1 MKGLS
6 TSLLLLVCLF
16 GYINGYSQHLCEAQA
31 TSTTGWDWRGSTDY
45 TFYLY
50 GSRYLNSGGVV
61 KKKSPWYDTNTNE
74 NVSAFR
80 YENPKNY
87 EPNQGWILIQRDFGA
102 PGRFINH
109 PYFILY
115 NRYAGILRVF
125 VAITE
130 TVAGYNKAAISLGYA
145 KGRKRTAILGFHDG
159 TGHIQSTRHFNN
171 NVAPVKVGNTYAYD
185 LPYWLHADFVMN
197 YDPCSCKVPEAALE
211 FSVDLISESTL
222 KFTADGKATP
232 QDVLGRTASGKLA
245 FADITGKAK
254 STADMFKSATSGIKT
269 ILETKY
275 EANDPEKVKPW
286 TLLGYVPGLGGVISA
301 VDAFV
306 GLFSDKKV
314 TNMPVAYK
322 LDFKASGTITTTD
335 TQRPIFMDVPSASV
349 NLIPNTLVQWRNTLG
364 VFALLEAPT
373 FTVTDGMGS
382 VNVCPPEYSG
392 FSGCTYKN
400 KNITLNRDLKFAV
413 NSAAYP
419 STSNYTISVALEVDA
434 GVGQRTPY
442 VAYDCSSSSPPVT
455 LTEVR
460 FDRIGSVYLRVV
472 VTFDKTMG
480 STLNEAV
487 FSARYPARAGT
498 PSGSCTRS
506 TQYASGVS
514 AVCNSTDYKNRTTQ
528 YLRTEV
534 AGYEK
539 VLPIEENIDNSSFS
553 VFPNPSNG
561 LVSFEYGLVTFGYV
575 SVNVMDMS
583 GREVIKVVNN
593 QFYTPGEHRVQIDL
607 QEERKIAPGVYLCRM
622 KTDQGE
628 KIQRLIIQ

>member
-50 GSRYLNSGGVV
+50 GARYSSLGGVV
-61 KKKSPWYDTNTNE
+61 KKKSPWFDTNTNE

-115 NRYAGILRVF
+115 NRYAGILRIF

-145 KGRKRTAILGFHDG
+145 KGRKRTAILGFHDE

-197 YDPCSCKVPEAALE
+197 YDPCSCKVPEAALQ
-211 FSVDLISESTL
+211 FSVDLVSESTL
-222 KFTADGKATP
+222 TFKVDGESVPK
-232 QDVLGRTASGKLA
+232 DVLGREGSGNLV
-245 FADITGKAK
+245 FGDIAGKVK
-254 STADMFKSATSGIKT
+254 STADIYKSASSGLKSMMKAKKIS
-269 ILETKY
+269 
-275 EANDPEKVKPW
+275 EATANQW
-286 TLLGYVPGLGGVISA
+286 NLLSFVPGLGSIMGA
-301 VDAFV
+301 AQAFV
-306 GLFSDKKV
+306 GLFSDKKT

-322 LDFKASGTITTTD
+322 IGLEGAGKITTTD
-335 TQRPIFMDVPSASV
+335 PQKSIFMDVPNAAV

-364 VFALLEAPT
+364 VFALLEPPT
-373 FTVTDGMGS
+373 FTVTDGRGS

-400 KNITLNRDLKFAV
+400 INITLNRDLKFAV

-419 STSNYTISVALEVDA
+419 STSNYTISVALEVV
-434 GVGQRTPY
+434 GGGGQRTPY

-460 FDRIGSVYLRVV
+460 FDKIGSVYLRVV

-498 PSGSCTRS
+498 LSGSCTRS

-539 VLPIEENIDNSSFS
+539 ELPIEENIDNSSFS

-575 SVNVMDMS
+575 SVSVMDMS
-583 GREVIKVVNN
+583 GREVVKVINN